1 MSWFCLGEN
10 CRKRIPE
17 VSSKSRLCGSIVT
30 FGSLIFTFVVST
42 NLWCGRLWECVGGLG
57 EVCKVFESELS
68 DDVSKGRPLVPVSVL
83 ACVVMLC
90 L

>member
-1 MSWFCLGEN
+1 MSKKNSRSFFQ
-10 CRKRIPE
+10 K
-17 VSSKSRLCGSIVT
+17 SSLWLDVT
-30 FGSLIFTFVVST
+30 FGSLKVTFVVPT

>member
-1 MSWFCLGEN
+1 
-10 CRKRIPE
+10 
-17 VSSKSRLCGSIVT
+17 
-30 FGSLIFTFVVST
+30 
-42 NLWCGRLWECVGGLG
+42 
-57 EVCKVFESELS
+57 VCKVFESELS